1 VEQRGVERGSA
12 RARTPAEELPG
23 ARLARRA
30 AVRRTPSGVL
40 RCAPARAKGT
50 RAGLGELREGTVQR
64 DRYPGHPMPKLG
76 ETSLPVRSGPAW
88 GRRCDAPGVSGHQ
101 GHRDTGTS
109 GRKRPCRLTRLEAR
123 IWPRPPPI
131 RSNAPLT
138 SAVRMSTPDAPP
150 SRARWGAWPHGGC
163 DQTAPS
169 KGGIPGR
176 GPRASGHS
184 TKLPHQP
191 PAQSLTRMSPIS
203 HTGAG
208 PPWWTHEEAR
218 QGPLC
223 REPRPRGGTRPAQ
236 PPDRAGTRP
245 RQSCT
250 PDATTPPC
258 PRRTRGDALFEKVPE
273 AASDWNG
280 PK

>member
-1 VEQRGVERGSA
+1 MSGSA

-109 GRKRPCRLTRLEAR
+109 GRKRPCRITRLEAR

-169 KGGIPGR
+169 KGGD
-176 GPRASGHS
+176 
-184 TKLPHQP
+184 
-191 PAQSLTRMSPIS
+191 TR
-203 HTGAG
+203 
-208 PPWWTHEEAR
+208 
-218 QGPLC
+218 
-223 REPRPRGGTRPAQ
+223 TRPAGVWPQ
-236 PPDRAGTRP
+236 HETATPAARAKP
-245 RQSCT
+245 NENESHKSHW
-250 PDATTPPC
+250 
-258 PRRTRGDALFEKVPE
+258 RGPAVVDT
-273 AASDWNG
+273 
-280 PK
+280 